1 MSAPFRSRRRVEFC
15 ETDAAGIAHFS
26 VFFTYMEQAEHALLR
41 HIGLSVVLDDEEGE
55 ISWPRVNA
63 SCEYEDAVRFEDL
76 LDIAVRIE
84 HLGERSI
91 TYAFEFAREGHEIAN
106 GKITAVC
113 CRIERGQA
121 PRSIEIP
128 EWISER
134 LRVYM
139 SAGHV
144 G

>member
-1 MSAPFRSRRRVEFC
+1 MSPAFRTQRRVEFC

-41 HIGLSVVLDDEEGE
+41 HIGLSVVLNDEEGE
-55 ISWPRVNA
+55 IGWPRVNA

-76 LDIAVRIE
+76 LDVAVHIE
-84 HLGERSI
+84 HLGSRSV
-91 TYAFEFAREGHEIAN
+91 TYAFEFTREGHEIAT

-113 CRIERGQA
+113 CRIVRGQP
-121 PRSIEIP
+121 PRSMEIP
-128 EWISER
+128 ERILER
-134 LRVYM
+134 LRVFM
-139 SAGHV
+139 ADGQF